1 MTTDA
6 SSPTPT
12 PPPTPTPDASGPS
25 HRDADLVLAGL
36 HLRLG
41 SLALA
46 RASLET
52 MAGRDA
58 LDDDGLVDLAEAR
71 WRTGDVAGA
80 GEAAMALL
88 GDGDEGPVVALV
100 VAAEAAMARGR
111 PTEARRFARRA
122 IAQAGDGLDA
132 IFAGMPRAAVW
143 PADPLAAPP
152 SVAPMFDVP
161 AVGPAA
167 DRAPQPERDDVDD
180 VAAAGPDIDPIG
192 LWDVL
197 DDGPGDP
204 LRGAEADLDAAGDP
218 LTIPD
223 LPAPEDE
230 LDRGRDALQ
239 AGDPA
244 TAALHLGMV
253 LRVRPALAPAVLD
266 LVADDRSATL
276 AFVRGDAYRLVGR
289 ELDARRA
296 FADAV
301 RHADPGP
308 QPDLGPEPD
317 PEPDPT
323 DRPTEGDPA

>member
-1 MTTDA
+1 VAAEA
-6 SSPTPT
+6 STQPATPTPT
-12 PPPTPTPDASGPS
+12 DGSARST
-25 HRDADLVLAGL
+25 DLVLAGL

-52 MAGRDA
+52 LAGRDA

-80 GEAAMALL
+80 GEAALALL
-88 GDGDEGPVVALV
+88 GDRDDGPLVALV
-100 VAAEAAMARGR
+100 VAAEAAMALGR

-122 IAQAGDGLDA
+122 MNLAGDGLDA

-152 SVAPMFDVP
+152 SAATMFDVA
-161 AVGPAA
+161 AVGPAR
-167 DRAPQPERDDVDD
+167 DRATEADPAVDD
-180 VAAAGPDIDPIG
+180 RPSAPDIDPMG
-192 LWDVL
+192 LWDTV
-197 DDGPGDP
+197 DGAPADPDGDP
-204 LRGAEADLDAAGDP
+204 DADRDTL
-218 LTIPD
+218 LVPD

-239 AGDPA
+239 AGRPVD
-244 TAALHLGMV
+244 AAVHLGMV

-266 LVADDRSATL
+266 LVVDDRSATL

-301 RHADPGP
+301 RQPGPADPADPAGP
-308 QPDLGPEPD
+308 ADRADQTDATEPAAS
-317 PEPDPT
+317 PT
-323 DRPTEGDPA
+323 DDPPPEGEPA